1 MSTFLSPR
9 DVGGESFGKLIAR
22 RRWELGLSQRE
33 LADRLCAASGRPTLT
48 RHELSR
54 YERGVRLPRGRV
66 LAVMAV
72 CLDLP
77 LAVLRERVAN
87 QRGRRPAGR
96 PSNRPGRAPDL

>member
-1 MSTFLSPR
+1 MTSPDSR
-9 DVGGESFGKLIAR
+9 TSSRGASGESFGELIAR
-22 RRWELGLSQRE
+22 RRWELGLSQRD
-33 LADRLCAASGRPTLT
+33 LAESLCATTGRPTLT

-66 LAVMAV
+66 LAAMAL

-77 LAVLRERVAN
+77 LAILRERAAE

-96 PSNRPGRAPDL
+96 TRDM

>member
-1 MSTFLSPR
+1 MTSPVSR
-9 DVGGESFGKLIAR
+9 TSSHGASGESFGELIAR
-22 RRWELGLSQRE
+22 RRWELGLSQRD
-33 LADRLCAASGRPTLT
+33 LADRLCVAAGSPTLT

-66 LAVMAV
+66 LAAMAV

-77 LAVLRERVAN
+77 LGMLRERVAD

-96 PSNRPGRAPDL
+96 ARDM